1 MDSPPIDLSPDEF
14 RRLGHQ
20 IIDLLAEQL
29 AGVRE
34 APTRRVLPDEVRDR
48 LLNTPL
54 NDTPTSP
61 DALIQQVKDDILPY
75 PLGNQ
80 SPRFFGWVNSTPAPL
95 GVLADLLAAAHDS
108 PAVNSDIAAYFV
120 ELAVIRWMRTLFRFP
135 STAGG
140 LLTSGGT
147 VANLLGLAAMRH
159 MMSQGNMRRLGM
171 TAEPA
176 RMVIYT
182 STQGHSCIQKSAELL
197 GFGDEHLRRI
207 PVDSQYRMDVA
218 ALRQAVERDRSN
230 GLRPVAVAANAGT
243 VNSGAI
249 DPLDA
254 IADVCADEALWLHVD
269 GAYGG
274 FGILSPEAAPLYKGI
289 ERADSIAIDPHKW
302 LYAPVEAGCVLVRD
316 GDLLRSTFGVAPSY
330 LQHDSPYPWLSEFGI
345 QQTRGFKAL
354 KVWMTLQQVGLQGY
368 RDLISSDIA
377 HAKALQAKIQERPDF
392 ELVAAGPLS
401 ITCFRYQPPGMMD
414 EVTLDAVN
422 RALLK
427 RMNASGKAFMTSTE
441 LKGRFVLRACIV
453 NFRTTDADLD
463 ALLDAAAEAGKAEL
477 ERMKP
482 ADSTPP
488 GTS

>member
-1 MDSPPIDLSPDEF
+1 MESPNIDLPPEDF
-14 RRLGHQ
+14 RKLGHE
-20 IIDLLAEQL
+20 IIDWMADQL
-29 AGVRE
+29 AGVRD
-34 APTRRVLPDEVRDR
+34 APVRRVLPDEVRTR
-48 LLNTPL
+48 LTQAKWTDAPTPPADL
-54 NDTPTSP
+54 VARAQAD
-61 DALIQQVKDDILPY
+61 VMPY
-75 PLGNQ
+75 PLGNT

-95 GVLADLLAAAHDS
+95 GVLADLMASFHDA

-120 ELAVIRWMRTLFRFP
+120 EMAVVNWIRGLFRFP

-176 RMVIYT
+176 RMVLYT
-182 STQGHSCIQKSAELL
+182 SAQGHSCIQKSAELL
-197 GFGDEHLRRI
+197 GFGDENLRRI
-207 PVDSQYRMDVA
+207 PVDGQYRMDVA
-218 ALRQAVERDRSN
+218 ALRAAVERDRSN
-230 GLRPVAVAANAGT
+230 GLRPVAVAASAGT
-243 VNSGAI
+243 VNTGAI

-254 IADVCADEALWLHVD
+254 IADVCADEALWFHID

-274 FGILSPEAAPLYKGI
+274 FGILSPGVAPLYKGI
-289 ERADSIAIDPHKW
+289 ERADSLAIDPHKW
-302 LYAPVEAGCVLVRD
+302 LYAPLEAGCVLVRD
-316 GDLLRSTFGVAPSY
+316 GDLLRSTFGVSPSY

-354 KVWMTLQQVGLQGY
+354 KIWMVLQQVGLQGY
-368 RDLISSDIA
+368 RDLISADIA
-377 HAKALQAKIQERPDF
+377 RAKSLQAKVKAHPGF

-401 ITCFRYQPPGMMD
+401 ITCFRYKPAGVTD
-414 EVTLDAVN
+414 EAELDKLN

-441 LKGRFVLRACIV
+441 LNGRFVLRACIV

-463 ALLDAAAEAGKAEL
+463 ALLDAAAEAGKAES
-477 ERMKP
+477 EPIKP
-482 ADSTPP
+482 GS
-488 GTS
+488 

>member
-1 MDSPPIDLSPDEF
+1 MEPSPIDLSPDEF

-20 IIDLLAEQL
+20 IIDLLADQL

-34 APTRRVLPDEVRDR
+34 APVRRVLPDDVRDR
-48 LLNTPL
+48 LLHTKL
-54 NDTPTSP
+54 TDTPVS
-61 DALIQQVKDDILPY
+61 ADDLLKRVQDDVLPY

-80 SPRFFGWVNSTPAPL
+80 SPRFFGYVNSTPAPL
-95 GVLADLLAAAHDS
+95 GILADLLAAAHDS

-120 ELAVIRWMRTLFRFP
+120 EVSLVRWLRMVFRFP

-147 VANLLGLAAMRH
+147 VANLIGLAAMRH
-159 MMSQGNMRRLGM
+159 MMGQGNMRRLGM

-176 RMVIYT
+176 RMVLYT

-197 GFGDEHLRRI
+197 GFGDDYLRRI
-207 PVDSQYRMDVA
+207 PVDAHYRMDVA
-218 ALRQAVERDRSN
+218 ALRQAVERDRAN
-230 GLRPVAVAANAGT
+230 GLRPVAVAASAGT
-243 VNSGAI
+243 VNTGAI

-274 FGILSPEAAPLYKGI
+274 FGILSPEAAPHYKGI
-289 ERADSIAIDPHKW
+289 ERADSLAIDPHKW

-316 GDLLRSTFGVAPSY
+316 SDLLRSTFSVSPSY

-354 KVWMTLQQVGLQGY
+354 KVWLQLQQVGLQGY
-368 RDLISSDIA
+368 RDLISADIT
-377 HAKALQAKIQERPDF
+377 HARTLQEKIKARPEF
-392 ELVAAGPLS
+392 ELVASGPLS
-401 ITCFRYQPPGMMD
+401 ITCFRHLPPGVTD
-414 EVTLDAVN
+414 EAAIDAHN
-422 RALLK
+422 KALLK

-463 ALLDAAAEAGKAEL
+463 ALLDAAAEAAKQVA
-477 ERMKP
+477 
-482 ADSTPP
+482 S
-488 GTS
+488 